1 MDFYK
6 MSMSLIKFYTQL
18 KLEQYESKLC
28 QKTRP
33 TSECFEEKLP
43 AKNHVKLKIRL
54 LH

>member
-1 MDFYK
+1 

-28 QKTRP
+28 QKSQS
-33 TSECFEEKLP
+33 SECFVENMT
-43 AKNHVKLKIRL
+43 AKSQVKLKIRL